1 MGNSTA
7 LRDGLGGDGIH
18 PVVVDHPRNRMEAE
32 LRRGA
37 LEASGI
43 QVRVATDDAGG
54 MHPHLAPSMA
64 ALRLI
69 VASSQADEARSVLAA
84 LDAGDWA
91 LPDDPPMPGD
101 ARPLS

>member
-1 MGNSTA
+1 MGNDTVV
-7 LRDGLGGDGIH
+7 RDGLGGDGIQ
-18 PVVVDHPRNRMEAE
+18 PEVVDHPRTRMEAE

-43 QVRVATDDAGG
+43 DVRIASDDAGG
-54 MHPHLAPSMA
+54 MHPHLAPSAA

-69 VASSQADEARSVLAA
+69 VPSSQAQDARDVLAA

-91 LPDDPPMPGD
+91 LPDEPS
-101 ARPLS
+101 A